1 MKRLSTILCLIFC
14 LGAFAAAAAT
24 KSAHPAGGMS
34 LTGCLQKGDEPNT
47 FLLTNVNG
55 AAADRWELVGAPASL
70 KMADH
75 VGHKVEV
82 HGTAVGAATAEKL
95 EHEKGAKKEAKE
107 EKAEKEKDKG
117 EHHLHVRSLKHIAP
131 TCP

>member
-1 MKRLSTILCLIFC
+1 MKRLSILCFIFC

-24 KSAHPAGGMS
+24 KSAHPAGGLS

-47 FLLTNVNG
+47 FLLTNATG

-82 HGTAVGAATAEKL
+82 HGSAVSGATAEKL

-107 EKAEKEKDKG
+107 AKEKEKG
-117 EHHLHVRSLKHIAP
+117 EHHLRVHSFKHIAP